1 VVTLQSGSGANNNQV
16 TVLPVRLF
24 IDQDALDFITR
35 FFEFKDEDADNEPK
49 PGNGP
54 FIQRLEVTMVPVKMD
69 YKPKK
74 VDYAGLRSGHTSEFM
89 NFFVLDGAG
98 FCLKKVICYGIVAPD
113 RVQKMLKDLWT
124 EDITTNQLPTVLA
137 GLASVRP
144 LVDVTSGL
152 QNLVLVPMRE
162 YKKDGRILR
171 SAQKGFVSFAKQTS
185 IGLTRLGAGL
195 AIGTQNI
202 AEGLETQFTGSS
214 SQRRRSGADWDDDEV
229 SSSSPSG
236 RDEAKAVSNYANQ
249 PLNVVTG
256 VKTAFTGLERDIAT
270 AKNAIIAMGAE
281 IRESDSATGA
291 AGAILRRAPPIVLRP
306 IIGTSKAIGTV
317 LSGAHNQLDKDSQR
331 RMKDVSGLH
340 TPRST
345 RLVLIFF

>member
-1 VVTLQSGSGANNNQV
+1 MQV

-24 IDQDALDFITR
+24 IDQDALDFMTR
-35 FFEFKDEDADNEPK
+35 FFEFKDEDAEK
-49 PGNGP
+49 ETKSGNGP
-54 FIQRLEVTMVPVKMD
+54 FIQRLEVGTVPVMMD

-89 NFFVLDGAG
+89 NFFVLDRAR
-98 FCLKKVICYGIVAPD
+98 FSLKKIICYGIVAPD

-152 QNLVLVPMRE
+152 QNLILVPMRE

-185 IGLTRLGAGL
+185 IGLARLGAGL
-195 AIGTQNI
+195 AIGTQTH
-202 AEGLETQFTGSS
+202 LESLEAFAASS
-214 SQRRRSGADWDDDEV
+214 SPSRRRSGMDWDEDEI
-229 SSSSPSG
+229 SSSSPST
-236 RDEAKAVSNYANQ
+236 REEIRAVSNYANQ

-270 AKNAIIAMGAE
+270 AKHAIIAMGAE

-331 RMKDVSGLH
+331 RRKDVSVSAAWTLW
-340 TPRST
+340 TFANT
-345 RLVLIFF
+345 

>member
-1 VVTLQSGSGANNNQV
+1 MQV

-35 FFEFKDEDADNEPK
+35 FFEFKDEDAETETK
-49 PGNGP
+49 PGTGP
-54 FIQRLEVTMVPVKMD
+54 FIQRLEVGTVPVMMD

-89 NFFVLDGAG
+89 NFFVLDRAR
-98 FCLKKVICYGIVAPD
+98 FSLKKIICYGIVAPD

-185 IGLTRLGAGL
+185 IGLARLGAGL
-195 AIGTQNI
+195 AIGTQTH
-202 AEGLETQFTGSS
+202 LESLEAFATSS
-214 SQRRRSGADWDDDEV
+214 SPSRRRSGIDWDEDEF
-229 SSSSPSG
+229 SSSPSG
-236 RDEAKAVSNYANQ
+236 REEVRAVSNYANQ
-249 PLNVVTG
+249 PLSVVTG

-270 AKNAIIAMGAE
+270 AKHAIIAMGAE
-281 IRESDSATGA
+281 IRESDSASGA

-317 LSGAHNQLDKDSQR
+317 LSGAHNQLDKDNQR
-331 RMKDVSGLH
+331 RSKDVSA
-340 TPRST
+340 SAS
-345 RLVLIFF
+345 